1 LWAERTRLAEL
12 VTDADT
18 WFHGVRQ
25 AADRIGLLAVNEPAE
40 RHGDA
45 PEWIYGSL
53 CIRYDPFF
61 ILGIFVAYFEHNRP
75 FPVPRRVVQNNVLI
89 DIKTSYVSTGPGL
102 FRRTGPGF

>member
-1 LWAERTRLAEL
+1 MWAVRTRLAEL

-53 CIRYDPFF
+53 CIGYDPVF
-61 ILGIFVAYFEHNRP
+61 ILDLFVAYFEHNRP

-89 DIKTSYVSTGPGL
+89 DIKTS
-102 FRRTGPGF
+102 